1 MQISSKLFNQQAI
14 RNFDKLGEKIQST
27 QEKISTGKNIL
38 SASDDP
44 VGAVNLSVAKEQRD
58 LLTRFQKNSESATAR
73 LNLSDAIFDQANIT
87 LTRIMELTIQAGSGT
102 GDKGPIL
109 QEIKALKE
117 VMLEMANTRDS
128 QGQALF
134 SGYKTKT
141 TPFEVQLDG
150 SVKYMGDRGKHSVQ
164 LSESMKVATSID
176 GGTAFMRVSTADGMH
191 GVFDIIDNSLNSV
204 NTADTYKRQ
213 ASAKGH
219 AEVSFTL
226 PSDPQ
231 KWSFNLTGSQG
242 KTSISVEMASGKLND
257 TIVPAINATTATTGI
272 TASINSETGAV
283 VLKDTYGGE
292 IIVGD
297 VEIDGIE
304 FGSGNVQYF
313 AEMNSFDGE
322 GKLVG
327 AARKLTDSD
336 QLISSSAMYLQNAL
350 DHLSD
355 QRSFIGAQQNKITQ
369 QETVLA
375 ERQFIVSDKIA
386 DLGDAD
392 LASLVT
398 ELQTLLLNR
407 DASHAAFAKIGQ
419 QTLFDYIR

>member
-27 QEKISTGKNIL
+27 QEKISTGQNIL

-58 LLTRFQKNSESATAR
+58 LLTRFQKNSEAATGR
-73 LNLSDAIFDQANIT
+73 LNLADKVFDQATVT
-87 LTRIMELTIQAGSGT
+87 LTRIMELTIQAGGAT
-102 GDKGPIL
+102 GDKTAIL
-109 QEIKALKE
+109 QEIDALKE

-134 SGYKTKT
+134 SGYRTKT

-150 SVKYMGDRGKHSVQ
+150 SVKYNGDRGKHSVQ

-176 GGTAFMRVSTADGMH
+176 GGTAFMRVQTGGGMR
-191 GVFDIIDNSLNSV
+191 GVFDIIDNSYNSV
-204 NTADTYKRQ
+204 KTASTFKRQ
-213 ASAKGH
+213 ASAMGH
-219 AEVSFTL
+219 AEISFTL

-242 KTSISVEMASGKLND
+242 KAALTVEMANGKLDD
-257 TIVPAINATTATTGI
+257 TLIPAINALTSSTGI
-272 TASINSETGAV
+272 TASMNSTSGAV
-283 VLKDTYGGE
+283 VLKDAYAGE
-292 IIVGD
+292 IIMSD

-304 FGSGNVQYF
+304 FGSGDVQYF
-313 AEMNSFDGE
+313 AEMNSYDGE
-322 GKLVG
+322 GAIVG
-327 AARKLTDSD
+327 RARRLTDSD
-336 QLISSSAMYLQNAL
+336 QLISSASTYLQNAL
-350 DHLSD
+350 NHLSD

-369 QETVLA
+369 QDDVLA
-375 ERQFIVSDKIA
+375 QRQFIVSDKIA

-392 LASLVT
+392 MATLVT
-398 ELQTLLLNR
+398 ELQSLLLNR